1 MSHILSK
8 SSHRIR
14 WHGRLTLQP
23 PWSMYPYNNSTS
35 NPITPLPLYGKPPT
49 LAASIIGR
57 DDLAHYL
64 PFSPF
69 QMASESSTVQ
79 PFQMAFESSTYQC
92 STTFESTTF
101 GIDVTTLIC
110 TRNFFF
116 FYGRVLIICF
126 ACYCTYRA
134 QGRDIVMVAAD
145 SRHVVGRYGRRSWH
159 EGPYA

>member
-14 WHGRLTLQP
+14 WHGRQTLQP

-79 PFQMAFESSTYQC
+79 PFQMAFESRTYQC

-101 GIDVTTLIC
+101 GIDVQTAGSSLPHVFVRETP
-110 TRNFFF
+110 FFLRESPDHF
-116 FYGRVLIICF
+116 LRVILYI
-126 ACYCTYRA
+126 
-134 QGRDIVMVAAD
+134 
-145 SRHVVGRYGRRSWH
+145 
-159 EGPYA
+159 